1 MLKTFTQLLGNARP
15 VFQRY
20 LWLAVTYGLLCGLT
34 ISTLVPLLR
43 SGLQGDTV
51 TAVCWMLVLVLG
63 VVTSW
68 LWRRWVEK
76 AGVQVG
82 TAVVQA
88 GRHRLGEQVARMP
101 VGWFTPQNTAR
112 LEHVITQGMMSV
124 AQLPA
129 HVFTPLISGVITPIV
144 LVITLWMLH
153 PLLGVIALVALP
165 LLAGAF
171 ALTTRLAR
179 GADTVF
185 QRDFAQSSQR
195 IVEFT
200 QAQSVL
206 RAFQGEAGSARFV
219 QQAIALQQHSGLRVI
234 GRSALSTVINTWAV
248 QLVLAMLLVTC
259 VAWLNGVVDAGLNLP
274 EVVTVVVALLMVSRF
289 IDPLLEVAGYADV
302 LRAAN
307 MQLHDIASLLSVQ
320 PLPQPSGVQT
330 LQQPQDASVTLH
342 NVHFRYADD
351 APEVLRGVSLHAAP
365 GSMTALIGV
374 SGSGKSTVMRLL
386 ARFFDTSAGVVQLGG
401 VDVRQL
407 TDAQVAAHISQI
419 FQDSYLLAGS
429 IGENIRIGKSGA
441 TDSEVLHAAQRAGV
455 SEIIARLP
463 QGLNTQVGEGGVRLS
478 GGERQRIAI
487 ARALLKDAPVFL
499 VDEATSALDAEN
511 QQTIAQTLSWL
522 KGRRTLIVIA
532 HQLSTIAMADHVVV
546 LEDGLVVEQGSPQ
559 ALLALNGRYAQF
571 LHQRNTTKGWR
582 IASAKPPSMDKGPSC
597 N

>member
-1 MLKTFTQLLGNARP
+1 MKTFTQLLGNARP

>member
-307 MQLHDIASLLSVQ
+307 TQLHDIASLLSVQ

-499 VDEATSALDAEN
+499 VDEATSALDTEN

>member
-307 MQLHDIASLLSVQ
+307 TQLHDIASLLSVQ

>member
-1 MLKTFTQLLGNARP
+1 
-15 VFQRY
+15 
-20 LWLAVTYGLLCGLT
+20 
-34 ISTLVPLLR
+34 
-43 SGLQGDTV
+43 
-51 TAVCWMLVLVLG
+51 MLVLVLG

-129 HVFTPLISGVITPIV
+129 HVFTPLISGVITSIV

-274 EVVTVVVALLMVSRF
+274 EVVTVVVALLMVSR
-289 IDPLLEVAGYADV
+289 
-302 LRAAN
+302 LRYN
-307 MQLHDIASLLSVQ
+307 SFK
-320 PLPQPSGVQT
+320 G
-330 LQQPQDASVTLH
+330 
-342 NVHFRYADD
+342 
-351 APEVLRGVSLHAAP
+351 
-365 GSMTALIGV
+365 
-374 SGSGKSTVMRLL
+374 GSGPKSDRVPFIALPIAVGILIALWVDPPKTLL
-386 ARFFDTSAGVVQLGG
+386 A
-401 VDVRQL
+401 
-407 TDAQVAAHISQI
+407 AATI
-419 FQDSYLLAGS
+419 YAL
-429 IGENIRIGKSGA
+429 SGP
-441 TDSEVLHAAQRAGV
+441 VLWFWRRH
-455 SEIIARLP
+455 
-463 QGLNTQVGEGGVRLS
+463 EGGA
-478 GGERQRIAI
+478 GA
-487 ARALLKDAPVFL
+487 
-499 VDEATSALDAEN
+499 
-511 QQTIAQTLSWL
+511 
-522 KGRRTLIVIA
+522 
-532 HQLSTIAMADHVVV
+532 
-546 LEDGLVVEQGSPQ
+546 
-559 ALLALNGRYAQF
+559 
-571 LHQRNTTKGWR
+571 
-582 IASAKPPSMDKGPSC
+582 KGPA
-597 N
+597 

>member
-307 MQLHDIASLLSVQ
+307 TQLHDIASLLSVQ

-342 NVHFRYADD
+342 NVRFRYADD

-441 TDSEVLHAAQRAGV
+441 TDSEILHAAQRAGV

-499 VDEATSALDAEN
+499 VDEATSALDTEN

>member
-112 LEHVITQGMMSV
+112 LEYVITQGMMSV

-307 MQLHDIASLLSVQ
+307 TQLHDIASLLSVQ

>member
-307 MQLHDIASLLSVQ
+307 TQLHDIASLLSVQ

-487 ARALLKDAPVFL
+487 ARALLKDALVFL

>member
-307 MQLHDIASLLSVQ
+307 TQLHDIASLLSVQ

-463 QGLNTQVGEGGVRLS
+463 QGLNTKVGEGGVRLS